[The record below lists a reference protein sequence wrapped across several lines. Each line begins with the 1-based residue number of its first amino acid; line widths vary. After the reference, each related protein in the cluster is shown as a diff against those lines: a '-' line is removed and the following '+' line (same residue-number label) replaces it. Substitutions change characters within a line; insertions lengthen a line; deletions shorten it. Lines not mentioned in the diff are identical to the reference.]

1 MHAGKGDDLMDE
13 QRFDAFSRRVG
24 ELELP
29 RLPRRGLMALLGG
42 AALTGAIAL
51 SDDQDALAKK
61 KNNKKKK
68 CKKEGQGCDKKKC
81 KKQNK
86 KCCCNDLKCKNSVC
100 EGTSKSCPTTVDFV
114 NAWGSSGSGNGQ
126 FNNPWGIT
134 FDSNNNVYVTDT
146 GNTRVQEFSASGN
159 YQNKFGSQGD
169 GTSQFQTPQ
178 GIGFN
183 RNSQGN
189 NRLNI
194 ADQGMAD
201 ANRRLRQFQTN
212 GTFDQSIG
220 LAALSD
226 PTGVGIDGN
235 NNVWAV
241 DETSPGEVFL
251 FNSNGGQVTSWIP
264 SGSGQLSN
272 PQGIT
277 IFKDSS
283 DNNTYVYVT
292 DNGNQRVVKFRY
304 DNNSNT
310 GLVFINA
317 AGSGGSGSSE
327 FNRPVGIAA
336 DSCGN
341 LWVADQNNNRVQVLD
356 KNLNFKTRFTASMNR
371 PTGVALNGST
381 LYVVNNVGNNVQR
394 FSLS

>member
-1 MHAGKGDDLMDE
+1 
-13 QRFDAFSRRVG
+13 
-24 ELELP
+24 
-29 RLPRRGLMALLGG
+29 MALLGG
-42 AALTGAIAL
+42 AALSGAIAL
-51 SDDQDALAKK
+51 NDDQDALAKK
-61 KNNKKKK
+61 KNNKNKKKK
-68 CKKEGQGCDKKKC
+68 CKKEGKGCDKKKC
-81 KKQNK
+81 KKQDK
-86 KCCCNDLKCKNSVC
+86 KCCCNNLKCKNSVC
-100 EGTSKSCPTTVDFV
+100 EGTSNSCPTQVSFQ
-114 NAWGSSGSGNGQ
+114 NSWGSSGSGNSQ
-126 FNNPWGIT
+126 FNSPWGIT
-134 FDSNNNVYVTDT
+134 IDNSSNVYITDT
-146 GNTRVQEFSASGN
+146 GNTRVQVFSASGSF
-159 YQNKFGSQGD
+159 QNKFGSQGD

-183 RNSQGN
+183 QNSQGN

-194 ADQGMAD
+194 ADQGMSD
-201 ANRRLRQFQTN
+201 ASRRLRQFQTN
-212 GTFDQSIG
+212 GSFQQSIG

-226 PTGVGIDGN
+226 PTGVGVDAS

-264 SGSGQLSN
+264 DGSGLLSN
-272 PQGIT
+272 PAGIA

-283 DNNTYVYVT
+283 DDNTYVYVT

-317 AGSGGSGSSE
+317 AGSGGSGNSN
-327 FNRPVGIAA
+327 FNRPVGVAL

-371 PTGVALNGST
+371 PTGVAINGST